1 MEQFLGKKYK
11 LVSSEN
17 FEEYLKF
24 IQVGFLS
31 RKAAQAA
38 CTVSFLERNA
48 DGSYTFSVTSPIKS
62 SIITFREGEEF
73 IENRLDGAKVK
84 TTVTI
89 EENKLIQKQV
99 EDNGRITTNL
109 REFTPE
115 FLVVTTTAEGWDGK
129 CVRTYKVIE

>member
-17 FEEYLKF
+17 FDEYLKF
-24 IQVGFLS
+24 IRLGVSQKLNRAIES
-31 RKAAQAA
+31 
-38 CTVSFLERNA
+38 VSFLERNA

-62 SIITFREGEEF
+62 SIVTFREGEEF
-73 IENRLDGAKVK
+73 VENRLDGAKVK
-84 TTVTI
+84 STVTI
-89 EENKLIQKQV
+89 EGNKLIQKQV

-109 REFTPE
+109 REFTQE
-115 FLVVTTTAEGWDGK
+115 FMVVTTTAEGWDGK